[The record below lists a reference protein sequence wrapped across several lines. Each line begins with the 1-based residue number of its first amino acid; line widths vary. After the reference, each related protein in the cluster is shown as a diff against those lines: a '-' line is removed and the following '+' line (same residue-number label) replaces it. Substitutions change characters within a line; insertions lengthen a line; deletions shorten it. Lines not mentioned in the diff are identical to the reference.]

1 MGSQDDINND
11 DNDVSNDVNASL
23 RCRVIDDYLSFGCD
37 WSHAMY
43 LVNYIYKFSGNSH
56 DRPVQGR
63 VGQLSPLLIRAV
75 DKLLQHQW
83 QQPIWTTKRKSYLLV
98 LTRSAALQSSFFC
111 QENASLLVGVILATM
126 SWVDP
131 FSRLEK
137 PDERLTTRQG
147 KFNCLLAC

>member
-1 MGSQDDINND
+1 MVWIEPRTHTPCVVPQHWSVGSQDDINND

-63 VGQLSPLLIRAV
+63 VGQLSSLLIRVV
-75 DKLLQHQW
+75 DKLYCSSNGNES
-83 QQPIWTTKRKSYLLV
+83 SYLLV
-98 LTRSAALQSSFFC
+98 LSVLDQQFLSSPERERSPFFY
-111 QENASLLVGVILATM
+111 Q
-126 SWVDP
+126 
-131 FSRLEK
+131 
-137 PDERLTTRQG
+137 ERLFIGRCHPGNDVVGGSVLKT
-147 KFNCLLAC
+147 

>member
-1 MGSQDDINND
+1 MTQIQLFSDLKSFPNFSFGLFATLYTNPPLAGGLLVWIVPRTHHAYHYIHRSVGSQDDINND

-63 VGQLSPLLIRAV
+63 VGQLSSLLIRVV
-75 DKLLQHQW
+75 DKL
-83 QQPIWTTKRKSYLLV
+83 YC
-98 LTRSAALQSSFFC
+98 SS
-111 QENASLLVGVILATM
+111 NGNLST
-126 SWVDP
+126 
-131 FSRLEK
+131 
-137 PDERLTTRQG
+137 
-147 KFNCLLAC
+147 